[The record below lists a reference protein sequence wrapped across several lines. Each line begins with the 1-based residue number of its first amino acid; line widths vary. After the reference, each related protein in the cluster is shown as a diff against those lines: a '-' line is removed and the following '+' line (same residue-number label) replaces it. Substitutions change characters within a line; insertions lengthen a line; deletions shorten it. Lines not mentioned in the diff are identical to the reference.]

1 MRTMPLELFAF
12 FMLIPLA
19 MPALGIGIAVWPKCV
34 ARTMRRQRPV
44 EVSALEPGYGVVWGH
59 VAEGDVRA
67 PLSGRRCAWYEAWV
81 EELRPSARSSSA
93 GTGETVA
100 GFRRIFNAASSQPIR
115 ITDGKTACLVMP
127 EGARVHETAWSAWE
141 GQSERPARGA
151 GEPALNAGSYSAPAL
166 RVTATASSVFGSSPV
181 RYRYVER
188 YIMAC
193 DPIFVMGQGGTAA
206 QPGRGRRS
214 AGTRSGAS
222 ADRQAGR
229 SAAFRDF
236 DAGSF

>member
-19 MPALGIGIAVWPKCV
+19 MIALGIGIAVWSKYV

-67 PLSGRRCAWYEAWV
+67 PLSGRRCARYEAWV

-93 GTGETVA
+93 GTGEIVA

-115 ITDGKTACLVMP
+115 ITEGKTACFVMP

-141 GQSERPARGA
+141 GERAPRARGRRTGPQSRQLQRPRA
-151 GEPALNAGSYSAPAL
+151 ARDRHRLVGVRLLTSALPLRRAL
-166 RVTATASSVFGSSPV
+166 HHGRRPHLRDGP
-181 RYRYVER
+181 
-188 YIMAC
+188 
-193 DPIFVMGQGGTAA
+193 GGTAA

-214 AGTRSGAS
+214 AGARSGAS